1 MSYLRKV
8 RRGHSRFHCSWAKA
22 RSSDNASDCQCCHS
36 SLLLGCSRC
45 NLKDYSGAAAIVP
58 TCHGGQNLNVA
69 RPWPALERFQ
79 HLNLGSSRS
88 LSYRVEEEEQ
98 LEWPTKFGL
107 DAIAQVW
114 TWQRSLRNPAESLRM
129 WWVTTRTMYLGSPPM
144 MFSIGRKPQTWPS
157 KDWFLYAVHW
167 NHSTQL
173 GQRHSNTSRMRLTE
187 ATKYNSV
194 VVARCGMWS
203 ECRIVTCSSAWLRV
217 TEYTLNIAKFKII
230 QYTPTS
236 TMCIYMYIYTWSPPN
251 KRKKRSCQWGSSNDI
266 TNWSILSTVQER
278 CEYQHNMHLQCFG
291 VQVCAQVKTKKEAL
305 FWNQHL
311 VLKRLTPMIKIVNPL
326 HENACDPSK
335 SSTRSKQ
342 DKSPCAGLVGPNSQR
357 T

>member
-251 KRKKRSCQWGSSNDI
+251 KRKKTLLSVGLIKWYHKLVNIINCSGTVWIPAQYASSMFRSSSMCTSKNEKRGTILKPASGSEKAHPYDQN
-266 TNWSILSTVQER
+266 
-278 CEYQHNMHLQCFG
+278 CEPFAWKCMWPF
-291 VQVCAQVKTKKEAL
+291 
-305 FWNQHL
+305 
-311 VLKRLTPMIKIVNPL
+311 
-326 HENACDPSK
+326 
-335 SSTRSKQ
+335 
-342 DKSPCAGLVGPNSQR
+342 
-357 T
+357 